1 MSGKSSMP
9 SIVWLKLG
17 ASMAVITMGYL
28 IADQAL
34 YLAFYVSVFS
44 ALPYA
49 LVAAVY
55 GVAGCRLPWMVR
67 VDEGAR

>member
-1 MSGKSSMP
+1 
-9 SIVWLKLG
+9 
-17 ASMAVITMGYL
+17 MAVITMGYL